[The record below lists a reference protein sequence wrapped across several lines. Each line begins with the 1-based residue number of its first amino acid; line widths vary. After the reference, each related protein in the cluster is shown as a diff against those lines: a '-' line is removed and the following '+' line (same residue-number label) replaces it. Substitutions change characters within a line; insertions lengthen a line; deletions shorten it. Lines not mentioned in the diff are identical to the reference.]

1 MAVRCRGPINDRPRD
16 LRLHRHVGELEL
28 DCLVLGDGH
37 AERLALLCISQRR
50 IETRLCDTDRQRRD
64 RDPSAGQRV
73 QELPV
78 TSTAHPQQ
86 VRRRD
91 LAVLE
96 AQRVRVGGMP
106 PELAI

>member
-1 MAVRCRGPINDRPRD
+1 MDTPDVN
-16 LRLHRHVGELEL
+16 
-28 DCLVLGDGH
+28 VLGIRQSWHRLFDRGH
-37 AERLALLCISQRR
+37 RVASCFRDRLMVRNTTRR
-50 IETRLCDTDRQRRD
+50 SGEGVQACLCDTDRQRRD

-78 TSTAHPQQ
+78 TSTSHPQQ

-106 PELAI
+106 PQLAI